1 MIFASRFWFACSL
14 FLFLVLLP
22 WLLLAG
28 LCPTVDDAQRFF
40 LRWCCFCLHLA
51 RLFEKWFAKRFSFC
65 VVLHWCFW
73 NMYVFFSLLLYHV
86 NVILKIRNLSVLACF
101 PRMSKKR
108 SPAWPAP
115 LLVST
120 GVVRQRASLARRC
133 SRFWNFL
140 FLVCVKFCDQIF
152 FFVFIIWETV
162 FVFAHSRVNVSIL
175 FALR

>member
-1 MIFASRFWFACSL
+1 MTSFSRAVSDCRRRPTFFPPMVL
-14 FLFLVLLP
+14 FLFTFSQ
-22 WLLLAG
+22 
-28 LCPTVDDAQRFF
+28 TVWKVIRQTIFF
-40 LRWCCFCLHLA
+40 LCGFYTGA
-51 RLFEKWFAKRFSFC
+51 FEIC
-65 VVLHWCFW
+65 T
-73 NMYVFFSLLLYHV
+73 FFSLLLYHV